1 MRALHIAAAVVAWP
15 MLTAGSCATTREPE
29 VRTVEVRV
37 PVPVTCVPKGLGPA
51 PVYPDTDEAV
61 LASPGPGDLLHLL
74 AAGRLL
80 RKQRSAE
87 VEPVIETCR
96 PPDPG

>member
-15 MLTAGSCATTREPE
+15 LLTAGSCATTREPE
-29 VRTVEVRV
+29 VRIVEVRV
-37 PVPVTCVPKGLGPA
+37 PVPVSCVPSSLGAAPA
-51 PVYPDTDEAV
+51 YPDTDEAV
-61 LASPGPGDLLHLL
+61 RASAGPGDLLQLL

-87 VEPVIETCR
+87 VEPALEACR